1 MEQSLS
7 YKEEDDFK
15 NSIIQIFEWLKTAS
29 DEVESIKVESSTPTL
44 QYFMHKELRKR
55 FSNIWTFSGNNVV

>member
-1 MEQSLS
+1 VEQSLS

-15 NSIIQIFEWLKTAS
+15 NAIIQIFEWLKTAS
-29 DEVESIKVESSTPTL
+29 NEVDSIKVESPTPTL

>member
-7 YKEEDDFK
+7 YKEEDDF
-15 NSIIQIFEWLKTAS
+15 NDTVIQIFEWLKTAS
-29 DEVESIKVESSTPTL
+29 DETDSFKVESLTPTL

-55 FSNIWTFSGNNVV
+55 FPNIWTFSGNNMV